1 MLLSQVFA
9 AFVSQRPYCVMVRG
23 ALERMLSAE
32 RLDDLFQRMATRQ
45 YERDLLFSSLVEVIG
60 RVVMRVDSSVLAA
73 YRALRDELGVSDEA
87 LYQKLRGVELPVSQE
102 LVRDSFREASGV
114 LQALHAEEPSWVRG
128 LRVKILDGNY
138 LSASQRRL
146 AELRTIWD
154 APLPGRALVV
164 WDQPTRLIR
173 DVFLTENGHASER
186 SLLDQVLATV
196 VANDLWIADRN
207 FCTCDFL
214 LGLVERQARFVIRQ
228 HGQLQGTSVGPR
240 RRCDDTADGQK
251 VFEQMVRIQKQGRSC
266 LVRRVTVELTQPTR
280 DGDHELHVFTNVTP
294 REASAARVAELYRQR
309 WTIEVVFLELQTALA
324 CEIHTLGYPK
334 AALFTFCVALVLENT
349 ISLLNGSLRAAH
361 GAAVVREQLSTQLL
375 SRELQKN
382 YEGMMVQIP
391 TAKWRVFST
400 MSPQQ
405 FAQTLL
411 KLAQELDLTRYL
423 KSQRGPKKKPPPK
436 TGYKNGG
443 HVATIDLLAKR
454 KPKT

>member
-1 MLLSQVFA
+1 MLLNSVFE
-9 AFVSQRPYCVMVRG
+9 AFVRQRPYCVMVRG

-32 RLDDLFQRMATRQ
+32 RLDALFQRLATRQ
-45 YERDLLFSSLVEVIG
+45 YERELLFSSLVEVTG
-60 RVVMRVDSSVLAA
+60 RVVMQVDSSVLVA

-114 LQALHAEEPSWVRG
+114 LQVLHAEEPTWVRG
-128 LRVKILDGNY
+128 LRPKILDGNY
-138 LSASQRRL
+138 FSASQRRV

-173 DVFLTENGHASER
+173 DVFLTKHGHASER
-186 SLLDQVLATV
+186 SLLDQVLATA
-196 VANDLWIADRN
+196 VAKDLWIADRN

-214 LGLVERQARFVIRQ
+214 LGLTVRQARFVIRQ
-228 HGQLQGTSVGPR
+228 HGQLQGTPVGTR
-240 RRCDDTADGQK
+240 RPCGDTAGGQK
-251 VFEQMVRIQKQGRSC
+251 VYEQMVRIQKRGRSC
-266 LVRRVTVELTQPTR
+266 LVRRITVELPQPTR
-280 DGDHELHVFTNVTP
+280 DGDRELHLLTNLSP

-324 CEIHTLGYPK
+324 CESNTLGYPK
-334 AALFTFCVALVLENT
+334 AAPFTFCVALVLENT
-349 ISLLNGSLRAAH
+349 VSLLNGSPRAAH
-361 GAAVVREQLSTQLL
+361 GAEVVREQLSTQLL
-375 SRELQKN
+375 SRELPKN
-382 YEGMMVQIP
+382 HEGLMVQIP
-391 TAKWRVFST
+391 TAEWRVFSE
-400 MSPQQ
+400 MSPKQ

-411 KLAQELDLTRYL
+411 MLAHELDLSRYP
-423 KSQRGPKKKPPPK
+423 KSKRGPKKKPPPK

-443 HVATIDLLAKR
+443 HVATFDLLAKR